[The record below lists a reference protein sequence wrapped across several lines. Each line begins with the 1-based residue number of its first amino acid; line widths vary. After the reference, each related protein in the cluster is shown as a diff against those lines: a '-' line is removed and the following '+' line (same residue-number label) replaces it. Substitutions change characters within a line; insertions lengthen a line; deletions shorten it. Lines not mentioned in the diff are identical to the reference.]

1 MIKEEKEEKLEI
13 IEVHFREI
21 LMIKN
26 TRIIMIWNIHT
37 QVDNIYKCLFEKK
50 KEIFID
56 LERDYNNIHKNI

>member
-26 TRIIMIWNIHT
+26 TRIIMI
-37 QVDNIYKCLFEKK
+37 
-50 KEIFID
+50 
-56 LERDYNNIHKNI
+56 